1 MARVGESEN
10 ERSLGGEALRVGG
23 GILPRVEAEY
33 SRGAGDFTP
42 ASVHATALTL
52 LPLTGAFARDFFTH
66 ARTACR
72 LESSGCIRSPSV
84 AVSLHS
90 LPLDSLD
97 CLKKILD
104 FDLRRESAQ
113 TGSSR
118 NFLAFPSD
126 TEHWILASFR
136 CWRSTCIVSVSFAA
150 ATTLNEADAPSHF
163 HPGKTEKL

>member
-10 ERSLGGEALRVGG
+10 ERSLRGKALRVGG

-52 LPLTGAFARDFFTH
+52 LPLTAAFAREFFTH

-97 CLKKILD
+97 CLKKSLTSISGVNRRRRDLLEISSLSQVIL
-104 FDLRRESAQ
+104 SI
-113 TGSSR
+113 GSSP
-118 NFLAFPSD
+118 PSAAGGRR
-126 TEHWILASFR
+126 ASFR
-136 CWRSTCIVSVSFAA
+136 CPLLLRR
-150 ATTLNEADAPSHF
+150 H
-163 HPGKTEKL
+163 